1 MTTDSG
7 TAVDLVVV
15 GGGLVGASLVVAL
28 RAAGLRIAL
37 VEAAVPPDLPP
48 HWDERCIALNHRS
61 VQIMEMLGLWPQL
74 ATDAV
79 PITATHISERG
90 RFGRVQFAAAEAGL
104 DALGYNIPLRHLGRV
119 VWQAAVET
127 GAQVFAPATVRS
139 VDAGA
144 AGVAVQ
150 LDKATTVHAQLAAAA
165 DGAQSPVR
173 QALGIVAEVHDYRQC
188 AIVSAVRV
196 QRPRSGMAYERFT
209 PDGPIAVL
217 PKSGDGCSLIWT
229 LPTAQADAAMAWS
242 DATFLAA
249 AQQCFG
255 ERLGAFTELGRR
267 SAYPLVQ
274 TLSTRL
280 SGPRAVLL
288 GNAAHALHPVAAQGF
303 NLGLRD
309 VAALATLLRTTDV
322 DRWGDLPQ
330 RYAAQR
336 AADVLRTS
344 QFTDQLV
351 RLFSNR
357 VPGLAQLR
365 HLGLLGLAH
374 AAPVRQAVMRQN
386 TGLSATSA

>member
-1 MTTDSG
+1 V
-7 TAVDLVVV
+7 TADADAVVDLVVV

-28 RAAGLRIAL
+28 RTAGLRIAL
-37 VEAAVPPDLPP
+37 IEAAVPPDLPSQ
-48 HWDERCIALNHRS
+48 WDERCIALNHRS
-61 VQIMEMLGLWPQL
+61 VQIMDMLALWSQL
-74 ATDAV
+74 AVEAV
-79 PITATHISERG
+79 PIAATHISERG
-90 RFGRVQFAAAEAGL
+90 RFGRVQFTAAEAGL
-104 DALGYNIPLRHLGRV
+104 DALGYNIPLRHLGHT
-119 VWQAAVET
+119 VWQSAVAA

-139 VDAGA
+139 VHADA

-150 LDKATTVHAQLAAAA
+150 LDNGTTVRARLAAAA

-196 QRPRSGMAYERFT
+196 QRPRPGMAYERFT
-209 PDGPIAVL
+209 PDGPIALL
-217 PKSGDGCSLIWT
+217 PKPGDACSLIWT
-229 LPTAQADAAMAWS
+229 LPTALADAAMAQS
-242 DATFLAA
+242 DAAFLAA

-255 ERLGAFTELGRR
+255 ERLGAFIELGRR
-267 SAYPLVQ
+267 STYPLVQ

-309 VAALATLLRTTDV
+309 VSALAALLRETDV
-322 DRWGDLPQ
+322 DDWGDLPR
-330 RYAAQR
+330 RYAVAR
-336 AADVLRTS
+336 TADVQRTS

-386 TGLSATSA
+386 TGLSAARP